1 MKQYI
6 QITPFKDHLIT
17 MWEVDHTRAV
27 VEEGQL
33 YNTIKQ
39 VEMYAE
45 SM

>member
-1 MKQYI
+1 MEQHI
-6 QITPFKDHLIT
+6 QITSFKDHLIT
-17 MWEVDHTRAV
+17 MWEVDQTRAV

-39 VEMYAE
+39 VEMHAE

>member
-1 MKQYI
+1 MEQYI
-6 QITPFKDHLIT
+6 QITPFKYHLIT
-17 MWEVDHTRAV
+17 MWEVDQTRAV

-39 VEMYAE
+39 VEMHAE